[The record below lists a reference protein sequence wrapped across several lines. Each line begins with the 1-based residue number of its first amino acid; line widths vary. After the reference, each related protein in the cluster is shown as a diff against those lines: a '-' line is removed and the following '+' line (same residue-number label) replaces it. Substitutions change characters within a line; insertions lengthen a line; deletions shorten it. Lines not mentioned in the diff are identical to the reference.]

1 VVVLK
6 LVKASKTEKKF
17 KNLLVRFEMSNGKN
31 KQDLPVLPDARGHF
45 GIYGGRFVSET
56 LSAALDEL
64 EELYSRLSKD
74 PNFQSEFDNDLA
86 HYVGRPSPLYFAEQL
101 TNHCGGAKI
110 YLKREDL
117 NHTGAHKVNN
127 TIGQALLAKYS
138 GKKKII
144 AETGAG
150 QHGVATATVAARLG
164 MECKIFMGS
173 TDIERQKL
181 NVYRMKLLGAEVVSV
196 ESGTKTLKDAMN
208 DAMRHW
214 VTNVEDTF
222 YIIGTAAGPHPYPML
237 VRDFQSII
245 GRETIRQCD
254 EQIGRQPDA
263 VIACIGGGSNAIGM
277 FYPYLNMHDVRMIGV
292 EAGGLGLEGN
302 DHAAPLCKGR
312 PGVLHGNRSYLMED
326 DNGQIMGTHSVSA
339 GLDYPGVGPEHS
351 WLKDIGRAE
360 YVAATDQE
368 ALTAFRELTRIEGI
382 MPALE
387 SSHAIA
393 HAMKIAKDMSPDQV
407 LVVNLSGRG
416 DKDIHT
422 VAGIDGLDV

>member
-1 VVVLK
+1 
-6 LVKASKTEKKF
+6 
-17 KNLLVRFEMSNGKN
+17 MSNVKN
-31 KQDLPVLPDARGHF
+31 KEDLPILPDAKGHF

-64 EELYSRLSKD
+64 QALYSKLSKD
-74 PNFQSEFDNDLA
+74 PAFQKEFDEDLA

-101 TNHCGGAKI
+101 TKHCGGAKI
-110 YLKREDL
+110 YLKREDR
-117 NHTGAHKVNN
+117 NHTGAHKINN

-164 MECKIFMGS
+164 MECKVFMGS

-181 NVYRMKLLGAEVVSV
+181 NVYRMRLLGAEVISV

-214 VTNVEDTF
+214 VTNVDDTF
-222 YIIGTAAGPHPYPML
+222 YILGTAAGPHPYPML

-254 EQIGRQPDA
+254 AQIGRQPDA

-292 EAGGLGLEGN
+292 EAGGLGLAGD

-312 PGVLHGNRSYLMED
+312 PGVLHGNRTYLMED

-360 YVAATDQE
+360 YVAATDEE
-368 ALTAFRELTRIEGI
+368 ALNAFRDLTRIEGI

-393 HAMKIAKDMSPDQV
+393 HAMKMAKDMSPDQV